1 MGYIPKRRHGQPS
14 YAPIISSE
22 GRSGL
27 SLGMDLRAGN
37 VHASKEAWAFLQA
50 ILNKL
55 PSSVHLVARARDWM
69 ELCSNKETIEPLD
82 RMVVAR
88 WPDR

>member
-37 VHASKEAWAFLQA
+37 VHASKEAWAFLQS

-55 PSSVHLVARARDWM
+55 PSSIASSRTRVRLDGASTTRRSSNPSTNDWAM
-69 ELCSNKETIEPLD
+69 WL
-82 RMVVAR
+82 
-88 WPDR
+88 